1 MKCFKLPKCVFNENN
16 MSELAEQMGDPES
29 KIQKLSLDF
38 GMALKSPIVERLMIF
53 LLERNR
59 SLRTLKLLRS
69 VRLEIEVTIPLL

>member
-16 MSELAEQMGDPES
+16 MSELAEQMSEPNC